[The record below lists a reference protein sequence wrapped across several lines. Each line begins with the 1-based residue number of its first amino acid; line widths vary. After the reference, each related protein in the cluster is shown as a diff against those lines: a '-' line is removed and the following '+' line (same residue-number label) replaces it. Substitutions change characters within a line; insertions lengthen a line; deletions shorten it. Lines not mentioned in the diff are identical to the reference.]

1 MDIKK
6 WFEDGTG
13 LKIKEIRYRKMPSL
27 PFNIFIDD
35 KNYRGSD
42 SETNI
47 IEHNITIEHYSEGIN
62 DNDETIIE
70 NFLNNEKSKLHYE
83 YYEKNREWL
92 ETEEMWITIYEL
104 STFLEKTRKEG
115 N

>member
-6 WFEDGTG
+6 WFENGTG
-13 LKIKEIRYRKMPSL
+13 MKIKELRYLKMPSL
-27 PFNIFIDD
+27 PYNIFIDD

-42 SETNI
+42 LETNI
-47 IEHNITIEHYSEGIN
+47 IEHNVTIEHYSEDID
-62 DNDETIIE
+62 DNGENIIE
-70 NFLNNEKSKLHYE
+70 TFLNNEKSKLHYE

-92 ETEEMWITIYEL
+92 ETEAMWITIYEIG
-104 STFLEKTRKEG
+104 TFLEKVRKEG